1 MKRLIRTIYAQ
12 SKKLDK
18 DLFDFLQTCVDTFT
32 YNTNAALLNEC
43 MSYMS
48 NINIKDISEDNE
60 SEMYMYYMK
69 IKSYAINNDL
79 MDEFKNL
86 KNQDAVDKELVSEG
100 YTTDIIINEGTK
112 VSGDQMVC
120 TYKND
125 RLGDTYY
132 IFEAN
137 DKFILKSS
145 SDLNTDL
152 LVTNN
157 DDAGFNEIE
166 NLIIEHIN
174 NMPGYV
180 RNTMGLA
187 GIDVATEAWQEYL
200 NNTTGANR
208 DNSEQTSQTNN
219 TKSNNSDNSQNTKID
234 DTTEYTVDIK
244 FDSKD
249 IAIINSFVN
258 SANNSRY
265 VVNTNFEQI
274 KDASLKHRLV
284 KRAFMADNIISSFK
298 SYFPDMEFISAY
310 FKDENKSDC
319 CGLIAAVDNYFVALS
334 YGCDA
339 DLDQFKTV
347 FNEICSSEFSDI
359 IDDDE
364 KTVITA
370 YYNENNITADLLK
383 QYVEYQQ
390 DNQAFFRQKVEVE
403 GMPMDSVARLIET
416 MEELST
422 PESQAINYYSPEYQV
437 AILNIFLDN
446 AFYAEECDT
455 FEAAEEYIFANNT
468 VHSYTF
474 YDSSYTPSESREEL
488 EQSPKYYLH
497 VTFYRYYKNKFLT
510 WLENHEKIILN
521 YTDVETQIKT
531 VPDSK

>member
-79 MDEFKNL
+79 MDEFENL

-100 YTTDIIINEGTK
+100 YTTDIVINEGTK

-132 IFEAN
+132 IFEVN

-180 RNTMGLA
+180 RNTMGLT

-310 FKDENKSDC
+310 FGNKGVVHPSSGMLDIDVRHPGNSVANENIVYTKLQKMEEGVYTIKVINASMEISSTRPNVMGLEGAAFFTRSKISTSPFIA
-319 CGLIAAVDNYFVALS
+319 GLIFLS
-334 YGCDA
+334 TNNT
-339 DLDQFKTV
+339 LL
-347 FNEICSSEFSDI
+347 
-359 IDDDE
+359 
-364 KTVITA
+364 TVISSTA
-370 YYNENNITADLLK
+370 AWRRPRESMYPSSCK
-383 QYVEYQQ
+383 R
-390 DNQAFFRQKVEVE
+390 AFASSTCFCVLIVL
-403 GMPMDSVARLIET
+403 GRL
-416 MEELST
+416 
-422 PESQAINYYSPEYQV
+422 
-437 AILNIFLDN
+437 
-446 AFYAEECDT
+446 
-455 FEAAEEYIFANNT
+455 
-468 VHSYTF
+468 
-474 YDSSYTPSESREEL
+474 
-488 EQSPKYYLH
+488 
-497 VTFYRYYKNKFLT
+497 
-510 WLENHEKIILN
+510 
-521 YTDVETQIKT
+521 
-531 VPDSK
+531 